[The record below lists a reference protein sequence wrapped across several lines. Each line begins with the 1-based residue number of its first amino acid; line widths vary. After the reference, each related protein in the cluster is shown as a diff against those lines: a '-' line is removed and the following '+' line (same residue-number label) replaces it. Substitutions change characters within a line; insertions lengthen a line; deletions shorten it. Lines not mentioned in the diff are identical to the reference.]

1 VAKLAGLHRPQATTK
16 GLLVRPTTKLAVT
29 SCLLLALVLSGVA
42 SGATRSAPP
51 KKWVGV
57 FCTSIFT
64 WEKTVKSETTNL
76 KTTITKLKKGGSVDL
91 GAARTQLAG
100 YLGKVVVSTD
110 TLVHKL
116 KATGAPAVPNGSK
129 LQALLLKGIGQ
140 IRTAFANGQKAARSL
155 STSNR
160 AAFARGAENI
170 GTAITAAGNQSQA
183 VLSGLAKYDSNALET
198 AFKGDKTC
206 AKLGG

>member
-29 SCLLLALVLSGVA
+29 SCLLLALALSGVA
-42 SGATRSAPP
+42 AGATKNAPP

-57 FCTSIFT
+57 FCGSIYT
-64 WEKTVKSETTNL
+64 WEKTVTSETAKL
-76 KTTITKLKKGGSVDL
+76 KTTITKLQKGGPVNL
-91 GAARTQLAG
+91 VTARTQLAG
-100 YLGKVVVSTD
+100 FLGRVVASTD

-116 KATGAPAVPNGSK
+116 KATGAPSVPNGSK

-140 IRTAFANGQKAARSL
+140 IRTAFANGQKAARAL
-155 STSNR
+155 PTNNR
-160 AAFARGAENI
+160 AAFGKGAENI
-170 GTAITAAGNQSQA
+170 GTAITAAGNNSQG
-183 VLSGLAKYDSNALET
+183 VLSGLGQYDSKALEA
-198 AFKGDKTC
+198 AFKADPTC